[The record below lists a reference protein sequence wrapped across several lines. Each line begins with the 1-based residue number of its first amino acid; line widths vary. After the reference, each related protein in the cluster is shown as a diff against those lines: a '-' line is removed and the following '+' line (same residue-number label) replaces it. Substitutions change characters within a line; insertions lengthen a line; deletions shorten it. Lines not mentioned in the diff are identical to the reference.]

1 MWHSEA
7 NARFFELLLKYAEQ
21 IAIEVGGHEHV
32 TDIRYHSTDGLYN
45 SQSPTS
51 QANFHNILI
60 APGVT
65 PWYGQN
71 PGVAVFD
78 LSDDGIPS
86 GLKMEFIDMI
96 SFEGLSSLSY
106 EDLSFKSMDFAKD
119 HGLNLLTP
127 ESIFAFR

>member
-7 NARFFELLLKYAEQ
+7 NARFFELLLKYAGQ

-45 SQSPTS
+45 SQSPPS

-65 PWYGQN
+65 PWYG
-71 PGVAVFD
+71 
-78 LSDDGIPS
+78 
-86 GLKMEFIDMI
+86 
-96 SFEGLSSLSY
+96 
-106 EDLSFKSMDFAKD
+106 
-119 HGLNLLTP
+119 
-127 ESIFAFR
+127 